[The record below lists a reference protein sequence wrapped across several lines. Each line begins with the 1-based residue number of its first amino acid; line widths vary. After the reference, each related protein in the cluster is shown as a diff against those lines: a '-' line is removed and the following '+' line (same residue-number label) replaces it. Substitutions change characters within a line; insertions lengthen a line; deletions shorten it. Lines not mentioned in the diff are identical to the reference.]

1 MMGLNIPNGDAA
13 LQEET
18 AALRGDDARL
28 PRLVATDE
36 EGGTVKRLPGDSFAS
51 ALTLKN
57 QPVAA
62 TSKAFADRS
71 ALVQSAGITL
81 NFGIIADT
89 TANTKSFIYDRV
101 LGIAPNAAANRVA
114 AAVRASKNMTLTTL
128 KHFPGH
134 GETAKDSHQVIPT
147 ISLPYDDWLKKDAV
161 PFVAGI
167 DAGADVVMVGHL
179 RYAAVD
185 GVPASLSKKWH
196 DILRNTLKFKG
207 VIITDAMGMLQVSGD
222 SSYTDA
228 VHNAVLALQAGNTML
243 LYATEPMQ
251 DPASLIDGIEAAVE
265 KGDLSEN
272 LITQDARA
280 TLELRARSA
289 AFIR

>member
-1 MMGLNIPNGDAA
+1 MMGSNIPSGNAA
-13 LQEET
+13 LREET
-18 AALRGDDARL
+18 TALRGDNARL

-36 EGGTVKRLPGDSFAS
+36 EGGTVKRLPGDSSAS

-101 LGIAPNAAANRVA
+101 LGITPNAAANRVT
-114 AAVRASKNMTLTTL
+114 AAVRASKDMTLTTL

-134 GETAKDSHQVIPT
+134 GETAEDSHQVIPS
-147 ISLPYDDWLKKDAV
+147 IALPYDAWLNKDAV
-161 PFVAGI
+161 PFIAGI
-167 DAGADVVMVGHL
+167 GAGADVVMMGHL
-179 RYAAVD
+179 RYSAVD
-185 GVPASLSKKWH
+185 TVPASVSKKWH

-207 VIITDAMGMLQVSGD
+207 VTITDAMGMLQASGD
-222 SSYTDA
+222 SAYTNA

-243 LYATEPMQ
+243 LYATEPAQ
-251 DPASLIDGIEAAVE
+251 DPASLIDGIEAAVG
-265 KGDLSEN
+265 KGDLNES

-280 TLELRARSA
+280 ALELRAQSA